1 MQTAVISINSTTGKV
16 RKQRQTTT
24 LKYLYEV
31 AAVPEVKRAELLGK
45 LLKRRNAGNQVNVKL
60 LKLIYEHVNENKI
73 LKWDDDSICLKLGI
87 SRDMLY
93 CHKSWLLR
101 KLRMLYFGWEKAGS
115 AAEVTKKKGPLLL
128 SMLSAETDEA
138 KRCV

>member
-45 LLKRRNAGNQVNVKL
+45 LLKRRNAGDQVNVKL

-101 KLRMLYFGWEKAGS
+101 KLRMLYFGWEKAGN
-115 AAEVTKKKGPLLL
+115 
-128 SMLSAETDEA
+128 
-138 KRCV
+138 